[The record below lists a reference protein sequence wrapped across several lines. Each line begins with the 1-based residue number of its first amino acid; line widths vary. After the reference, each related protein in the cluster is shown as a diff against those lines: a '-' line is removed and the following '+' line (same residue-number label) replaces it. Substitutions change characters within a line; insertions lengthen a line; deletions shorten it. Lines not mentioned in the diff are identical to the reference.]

1 MAKNQATHRLKRAIL
16 TLREQGA
23 IDEATS
29 ARLMKLAGEL
39 GHGLAV
45 RNHKQV
51 EDAVSKI
58 CETLIKYAG

>member
-1 MAKNQATHRLKRAIL
+1 MAKNQATHRLRRAIL

-29 ARLMKLAGEL
+29 AKLMKLAGDL

-51 EDAVSKI
+51 EVAVSRI
-58 CETLIKYAG
+58 CEALIKHAG